1 MLLILQFSLLLSN
14 LLERRAYENPDFIKV
29 LYKIL
34 VHKRRDNPIFFHFL
48 TQLLYMS
55 FQKQLIINFEWLLM
69 PVVFYRAPFYFQMII
84 TNFSQRANAITMV
97 HFKDM
102 FTETF

>member
-1 MLLILQFSLLLSN
+1 
-14 LLERRAYENPDFIKV
+14 
-29 LYKIL
+29 
-34 VHKRRDNPIFFHFL
+34 
-48 TQLLYMS
+48 MS

-69 PVVFYRAPFYFQMII
+69 PVVFYRGPFYFQMII